1 MIDSVCF
8 DRIILQENH
17 FLDDNLMNKDPNQLL
32 KRSTLVHHRDTV
44 DAAITRLSG
53 EIALDLQ
60 DEMPLVLTVMNG
72 GLYFAGQ
79 LLPQLGFPLET
90 DYLQASRYNGETVG
104 QDVKWGR
111 APTDQVKGRIVLLLD
126 DILDEGHTLV
136 AIREACLAIGALE
149 VKVAVL
155 VEKTLDKV
163 KPIKADFVG
172 LKVPNRYVFGCGMDV
187 YGWWRNLP
195 EIRTLKDN

>member
-1 MIDSVCF
+1 MEKIPSQYINDS
-8 DRIILQENH
+8 DLIHSQA
-17 FLDDNLMNKDPNQLL
+17 
-32 KRSTLVHHRDTV
+32 SV
-44 DAAITRLSG
+44 DQAIARLAN
-53 EIALDLQ
+53 EITFKLQ
-60 DEMPLVLTVMNG
+60 DSSPLVMIVMNG

-79 LLPQLGFPLET
+79 LLPQLNFALET
-90 DYLQASRYNGETVG
+90 DYLQASRYNGETIG

-111 APTDQVKGRIVLLLD
+111 APTDKLKGRIVLLLD

-136 AIREACLAIGALE
+136 AIRDRCLVLGALE
-149 VKVAVL
+149 VKIAVL
-155 VEKTLDKV
+155 TEKDLGHA

-195 EIRTLKDN
+195 EIRALKDS